1 MPATKAHTSRPVIG
15 LTTQSLHSIDGI
27 PPALPASWVMNQ
39 RYFYA
44 AMQSGA
50 VPWMIPLIDDDM
62 VTLREIYER
71 LDGILIP
78 GGVDMNPAEYGESKR
93 EECGNLDPAR
103 DRVELQLVRWAMEDG
118 KPVLGLCRGMQVI
131 NVAAGGTLW
140 QDLGSQQP
148 SLGKHDFFPTAG
160 FARDHR
166 AHNVSVSQGTLLAEL
181 LEEDVMGVNSMHHQG
196 VKRLGEALVVSATA
210 PDGLIEAIEGTD
222 DAFLVGVQWHPEVFE
237 LAHPHSSDIFRGF
250 IRAANEW
257 AIAHGTARMAV
268 GGGAMATAAMATAR
282 EGAEE

>member
-1 MPATKAHTSRPVIG
+1 MHTAENPTFRPVIG
-15 LTTQSLHSIDGI
+15 LTTQTLHSIDGI
-27 PPALPASWVMNQ
+27 PPALPSSWVMNQ

-50 VPWMIPLIDDDM
+50 VPWMIPLIHDDM
-62 VTLREIYER
+62 RTLREIYVR

-78 GGVDMNPAEYGESKR
+78 GGVDMNPAEYGEDVR
-93 EECGNLDPAR
+93 EECGNLDIAR

-140 QDLGSQQP
+140 QDLATQQKA
-148 SLGKHDFFPTAG
+148 LQKHDYFPTAG
-160 FARDHR
+160 FSRDHV
-166 AHNVSVSQGTLLAEL
+166 AHEVSVNGGTLLAEL
-181 LEEDVMGVNSMHHQG
+181 LEEDTLGVNSMHHQG
-196 VKRLGEALVVSATA
+196 IKTLGEGLIPSAVA

-257 AIAHGTARMAV
+257 AVAHGTARIAV
-268 GGGAMATAAMATAR
+268 GEGAMATAR